1 MKRTCLILAAACLL
15 LGSTACSSKTTETTA
30 AETTVQ
36 AEESSGQEEE
46 ESTAQDKE
54 GEKEEKE
61 TKETSEETTQE
72 ETTAKIEKE
81 PVPGR
86 VTKVEKNIITLKG
99 QDELEYRFDIKD
111 ADTESDL
118 EIGEGD
124 EIQVVFMN
132 EDEEDTDDAK
142 AIKAESY
149 LIITSMA
156 MVGDMD
162 PVVFGVVQKAD
173 AKTITIE
180 AGSGKTYRFSTAI
193 AQIVDGGEGI
203 QVGENAEITYMGGL
217 SDGKALR
224 VVMEKASGDAE
235 ATYYSMRG
243 TLVQASDTSVT
254 ISTAD
259 GTPLTFPLGE
269 NVFATDYE
277 VGEALEISYEG
288 SLTNKNAIAIAVD
301 YE

>member
-1 MKRTCLILAAACLL
+1 
-15 LGSTACSSKTTETTA
+15 
-30 AETTVQ
+30 
-36 AEESSGQEEE
+36 
-46 ESTAQDKE
+46 
-54 GEKEEKE
+54 
-61 TKETSEETTQE
+61 
-72 ETTAKIEKE
+72 
-81 PVPGR
+81 
-86 VTKVEKNIITLKG
+86 
-99 QDELEYRFDIKD
+99 
-111 ADTESDL
+111 
-118 EIGEGD
+118 
-124 EIQVVFMN
+124 
-132 EDEEDTDDAK
+132 
-142 AIKAESY
+142 
-149 LIITSMA
+149 

-203 QVGENAEITYMGGL
+203 QVGENAEITYTGGL

-224 VVMEKASGDAE
+224 GDAE